1 MTFVPDYETIGE
13 VILSGTQVVENVI
26 VGLEGPSPN
35 TLYASIV
42 QVYVV
47 REVRLLIV
55 VETLDAP
62 CTSAIK
68 VVPLYTQ

>member
-1 MTFVPDYETIGE
+1 
-13 VILSGTQVVENVI
+13 VENVI